1 MAERTKVQLG
11 SRLVDRNIITEAQ
24 LNEALALQQKN
35 RKKLGDCLVQL
46 GFASEEDIVN
56 ILSFQ
61 LNIPR
66 IELRGIQIDPEII
79 GLVNGSILRRHGVLP
94 VAFDESRSNTLILAM
109 SNPLDME
116 AQDDISIITNYM
128 IDPRVATM
136 AEINSVLDKHFGN
149 EEAMSAAEKYAK
161 EREDQLVQAA
171 EANAQQQNELN
182 NRSLICFAD

>member
-11 SRLVDRNIITEAQ
+11 SLLVDRNIITEAQ

-136 AEINSVLDKHFGN
+136 AEISVL
-149 EEAMSAAEKYAK
+149 
-161 EREDQLVQAA
+161 ERLSS
-171 EANAQQQNELN
+171 NATGRTPCRRRMDPLTRPMISGSIWMP
-182 NRSLICFAD
+182 RSSIRGIFN